1 MNFTNRN
8 RNIDIYF
15 SEIRNNQSMT
25 REDEIILFTRV
36 AKGDRSAVTDIF
48 NRMSKLA
55 VAVAKTYTDNPDLLE
70 DLIQEANSG
79 ILYAIDKYDP
89 ALGYR
94 FSSYARWWMKA
105 YINTFLDKMEIVHPS
120 NTRIVDLVKKVKA
133 DFFKKYER
141 DATEY
146 ELLDILED
154 MGEVINDIT
163 ILLDTTITS
172 IDETYGDDD
181 DIDGSE
187 CGVFAQVTQVNNEYE
202 TKIENEYINDFI
214 QRRLKLLTE
223 REVILVKLR
232 FGFITGQQ
240 MKFDDITEI
249 WNRDKGVKEQLTQER
264 VRQIIN
270 GAINKMRK

>member
-70 DLIQEANSG
+70 DLIQEANMG

-94 FSSYARWWMKA
+94 FSSYALWWMKA
-105 YINTFLDKMEIVHPS
+105 YITTFLNKSGVVHPS
-120 NTRIVDLVKKVKA
+120 NMRLLNLAKKIKNE
-133 DFFKKYER
+133 FYEKNER
-141 DATEY
+141 EISQY
-146 ELLDILED
+146 ELLDKLEE
-154 MGEVINDIT
+154 MGEVVTDIT
-163 ILLDTTITS
+163 ALLDITITS
-172 IDETYGDDD
+172 IDQKDDDD

-187 CGVFAQVTQVNNEYE
+187 CGVFARATETQNEYE
-202 TKIENEYINDFI
+202 TKMENEYINDFI

>member
-105 YINTFLDKMEIVHPS
+105 YI
-120 NTRIVDLVKKVKA
+120 
-133 DFFKKYER
+133 
-141 DATEY
+141 
-146 ELLDILED
+146 
-154 MGEVINDIT
+154 
-163 ILLDTTITS
+163 
-172 IDETYGDDD
+172 
-181 DIDGSE
+181 
-187 CGVFAQVTQVNNEYE
+187 
-202 TKIENEYINDFI
+202 KIG
-214 QRRLKLLTE
+214 RAH
-223 REVILVKLR
+223 V
-232 FGFITGQQ
+232 
-240 MKFDDITEI
+240 
-249 WNRDKGVKEQLTQER
+249 
-264 VRQIIN
+264 
-270 GAINKMRK
+270 